1 MSINLRVAKFA
12 DIERCTELLQMLSGR
27 ESIDEGVFE
36 LFVIGERGLVIV
48 AEEDNLIHG
57 FASLSFNL
65 GLRFS
70 NQYCQLEE
78 LIVDPAARGKNIGAL
93 LMNETVRVAGE
104 KDCQDFGLYLMEST
118 EHNRPFYE
126 KFGFVMV
133 GSEMRQE
140 LG

>member
-1 MSINLRVAKFA
+1 MSINLRVAELT
-12 DIERCTELLQMLSGR
+12 DIARCTELLQMLSGR
-27 ESIDEGVFE
+27 KSIDEGVFE

-93 LMNETVRVAGE
+93 LMNEAVRVAGE
-104 KDCQDFGLYLMEST
+104 KDCQDFGLYLIEST

>member
-1 MSINLRVAKFA
+1 MSINLRVAELT

-27 ESIDEGVFE
+27 KSIDEGVFE

-93 LMNETVRVAGE
+93 LMSEAVRVAGE
-104 KDCQDFGLYLMEST
+104 KDCQDFGLYLIEST

>member
-1 MSINLRVAKFA
+1 MSINLRVAELT

-27 ESIDEGVFE
+27 KSIDEGVFE

-93 LMNETVRVAGE
+93 LMNEAVRVAGE
-104 KDCQDFGLYLMEST
+104 KDCQDFGLYLIEST

-126 KFGFVMV
+126 KFGFVMA

>member
-1 MSINLRVAKFA
+1 MSINLRVAELT

-27 ESIDEGVFE
+27 KSIDEGVFE
-36 LFVIGERGLVIV
+36 LYVIGERGLVIV

-93 LMNETVRVAGE
+93 LMNEAVRVAGE
-104 KDCQDFGLYLMEST
+104 KDCHDYGLYLIEST

>member
-1 MSINLRVAKFA
+1 MSINLRVAELR
-12 DIERCTELLQMLSGR
+12 DIERCSELLHMLSGW
-27 ESIDEGVFE
+27 ESINTGVFE
-36 LFVIGERGLVIV
+36 SFVIGERGLVIL
-48 AEEDNLIHG
+48 AEEDDLIHG

-78 LIVDPAARGKNIGAL
+78 LIVDPAARGNNIGAL
-93 LMNETVRVAGE
+93 LMNEAVRVAKE
-104 KDCQDFGLYLMEST
+104 KDCQSFGLYLMEST

>member
-1 MSINLRVAKFA
+1 MSINLRVAELT

-27 ESIDEGVFE
+27 KSIDEGVFE

-93 LMNETVRVAGE
+93 LMNEAVRVARE
-104 KDCQDFGLYLMEST
+104 KDCQDFGLYLIEST

-126 KFGFVMV
+126 KFGFVRV